1 MDDIRHQP
9 PQNPPAGMP
18 ADSRT
23 GFPAPKF
30 TGSTAILF
38 CVLSLVPS
46 AVAAAMGEYG
56 FGLFLL
62 SVAAGFSA
70 LPLFCGG
77 KYTAAA
83 VIPWV
88 LSAGLSLGLRPERPW
103 FALFVL
109 SFAFLASA
117 LAIGGRRRFSR
128 TRLTAVAAGTLA
140 VFLAAA
146 FFLYLFLRFGGVGF
160 AALNAFRDAL
170 VTQFTETVQYVN
182 ESYRLSLR
190 EIGSAS
196 ALALLETV
204 PSDAQV
210 AQTVREAAGVLSGIL
225 PGLLLALCC
234 CLAHFSSFLFCY
246 FGKYYGKAL
255 FASPGDRTLCIALPG
270 AVLFYLGAIFTVFG
284 GEGLLS
290 TSFVNFFF
298 IYLPGFILMGAQE
311 LLSGRKRHGGRQPGG
326 FLLPLLLVIGFFLN
340 PLLLPVLLALVGA
353 SVSVRAAI
361 LRAGARRRK

>member
-140 VFLAAA
+140 
-146 FFLYLFLRFGGVGF
+146 
-160 AALNAFRDAL
+160 
-170 VTQFTETVQYVN
+170 
-182 ESYRLSLR
+182 RLSCRRLFPLPVPAVRRGRLR
-190 EIGSAS
+190 GAE
-196 ALALLETV
+196 
-204 PSDAQV
+204 
-210 AQTVREAAGVLSGIL
+210 RL
-225 PGLLLALCC
+225 PGRARH
-234 CLAHFSSFLFCY
+234 AVY
-246 FGKYYGKAL
+246 
-255 FASPGDRTLCIALPG
+255 RNG
-270 AVLFYLGAIFTVFG
+270 AVC
-284 GEGLLS
+284 E
-290 TSFVNFFF
+290 
-298 IYLPGFILMGAQE
+298 
-311 LLSGRKRHGGRQPGG
+311 
-326 FLLPLLLVIGFFLN
+326 
-340 PLLLPVLLALVGA
+340 
-353 SVSVRAAI
+353 
-361 LRAGARRRK
+361 